1 MSLTYSS
8 YVTTLAGMLVVQS
21 ADADYLQVL
30 PSIIDYAEGRIYRD
44 LDLLAAEVTDTGSL
58 SANTRD
64 WTLPVPSQGT
74 YDIINNVNIVESG
87 IRTPLKPVSKA
98 VVDTLWGITNAAS
111 SSTRPAIFAM
121 KSNTAVTF
129 GPPSGATIT
138 IEVTGRV
145 RPTPLSASNTST
157 YLTTQY
163 PELFLIASMI
173 FGSGWQKN
181 YGAGSDDSGQ
191 AMSWES
197 QYEKLLSAADQ
208 TSAREDFAGA
218 SWTSRRVEPTAQPQR
233 G

>member
-1 MSLTYSS
+1 MSLTYST
-8 YVTTLAGMLVVQS
+8 YVTTLAGLLVVPES
-21 ADADYLQVL
+21 DADFVQIL

-44 LDLLAAEVTDTGSL
+44 LDLLATEITDTGSL
-58 SANTRD
+58 SANTRN
-64 WTLPVPSQGT
+64 WTLPTPSQGT
-74 YDIINNVNIVESG
+74 YDVINNVNLLESG
-87 IRTPLKPVSKA
+87 IRTPLKPVSRA

-111 SSTRPAIFAM
+111 SATRPSVFAM
-121 KSNTAVTF
+121 TDNTTVTF
-129 GPPSGATIT
+129 GPPSGATVT
-138 IEVTGRV
+138 IEVIGRV
-145 RPTPLSASNTST
+145 RPTPLSASNTET
-157 YLTTQY
+157 YLTVQY

-191 AMSWES
+191 AVSWES
-197 QYEKLLSAADQ
+197 QYRALLPSADQ